1 MNLLVDS
8 LSILIDFCL
17 VDQCLRI
24 ELLAVLGEGL
34 DIQFQIVGTARLLAL
49 LDLLNF
55 LASRVIIIFV
65 RRANF
70 LSFLLSEEE
79 FKLMRLPFVA
89 INYLSPSLICQ
100 GFDDMNFFLLNRIRR
115 SSHFANWFHGCLER
129 VELLFLVRWL
139 CLLFVS
145 SCC

>member
-1 MNLLVDS
+1 M
-8 LSILIDFCL
+8 
-17 VDQCLRI
+17 
-24 ELLAVLGEGL
+24 LGEGL
-34 DIQFQIVGTARLLAL
+34 DVQFQIVGTAWLLAL

-55 LASRVIIIFV
+55 LASRVVIIFV
-65 RRANF
+65 RRVNF
-70 LSFLLSEEE
+70 LSFLRVEEK
-79 FKLMRLPFVA
+79 FKLLSLPFVA

-100 GFDDMNFFLLNRIRR
+100 GFDDMDFFLLYRIRR

-129 VELLFLVRWL
+129 VELLFLVLWL